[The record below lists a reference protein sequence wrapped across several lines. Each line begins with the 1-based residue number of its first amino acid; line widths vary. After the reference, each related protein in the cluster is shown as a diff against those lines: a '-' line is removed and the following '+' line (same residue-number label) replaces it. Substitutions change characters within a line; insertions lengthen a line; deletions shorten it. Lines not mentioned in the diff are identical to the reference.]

1 MKTDDLIALLA
12 AGSTPVDP
20 RVPEKRFRT
29 ALLTGWAGAALIVL
43 TGYGLRPDLAQ
54 ASLEPMLWVKFL
66 FPAILGTTALRMVL
80 RLARPGMGTGQLHW
94 ALLLPVAGMAVLCTW
109 VLAQATPEQRLP
121 LVLGQTWRV
130 CAISIALVATPT
142 FAASL
147 WALTDLAPTRPALAG
162 ASAGL
167 LAGASGAF
175 VYAFHCPEMAAP
187 FIAVWNTL
195 GMLVPVV
202 LGAVLGPRLLRW

>member
-1 MKTDDLIALLA
+1 MNTDDLIAMLA
-12 AGSTPVDP
+12 TGTPPVDP
-20 RVPEKRFRT
+20 RLPEKRFRT
-29 ALLTGWAGAALIVL
+29 ALLAGWAGAALIVL
-43 TGYGLRPDLAQ
+43 TGYGLRTDLAQ
-54 ASLEPMLWVKFL
+54 ASLDPMLWVKFL
-66 FPAILGTTALRMVL
+66 FPALLGVTALRMTL
-80 RLARPGMGTGQLHW
+80 RLSRPGMGTGQLHW
-94 ALLLPVAGMAVLCTW
+94 ALVLPVVGMALLCVL
-109 VLAQATPEQRLP
+109 VLAQASPEQRLP
-121 LVLGQTWRV
+121 LVLGLTWKA

-142 FAASL
+142 FAASF
-147 WALTDLAPTRPALAG
+147 WALKDLAPTRPALAG

-195 GMLVPVV
+195 GMLVPVA